1 MDVGAPVSGGLL
13 SSLRGLID
21 SLLGSAQSRLELLA
35 VELHEEKFRLIQIFI
50 WISAA
55 VFSAML
61 AITFISVAIV
71 YFFWESARLQVLCG
85 FAVFYLGAFLF
96 IARNFRRFIARQPK
110 PFESTLAELKND
122 RACIRPEN

>member
-21 SLLGSAQSRLELLA
+21 SLLGSAQARLELLGL
-35 VELHEEKFRLIQIFI
+35 ELHEEKFRLIQIFI

-55 VFSAML
+55 VFSALL
-61 AITFISVAIV
+61 AITFASVAIV
-71 YFFWESARLQVLCG
+71 YLFWESARLTVLAG
-85 FAVFYLGAFLF
+85 FAVFYSAAFL
-96 IARNFRRFIARQPK
+96 IIVRRFRQYIARQPK